1 MPTIT
6 EADEDQLGFV
16 ERARVHRGSGRFVS
30 GIFILLVFALHW
42 HLFPVIGNANLND
55 PIDRLDK
62 LVLPAATLG
71 LVMAAYITRVTRSAM
86 L

>member
-1 MPTIT
+1 MTRSI
-6 EADEDQLGFV
+6 
-16 ERARVHRGSGRFVS
+16 GST
-30 GIFILLVFALHW
+30 
-42 HLFPVIGNANLND
+42 
-55 PIDRLDK
+55 K